1 MVISKK
7 ILDLI
12 FRESTVF
19 GGSVFYGL
27 VLLVTLVL
35 QEHLLFLKP
44 LFGLIFTFLI
54 TILIRVFY
62 FKNRPEK
69 QKYGNFVERIQA
81 SSFPSWHTARIV
93 YLAIIISYLFSNNY
107 LTILLIII
115 AGLVAYSRIY
125 LKRHD
130 YWDVLGGIVLGIIA
144 FWLSGLI

>member
-1 MVISKK
+1 
-7 ILDLI
+7 
-12 FRESTVF
+12 
-19 GGSVFYGL
+19 
-27 VLLVTLVL
+27 
-35 QEHLLFLKP
+35 
-44 LFGLIFTFLI
+44 
-54 TILIRVFY
+54 
-62 FKNRPEK
+62 NRPEK

>member
-35 QEHLLFLKP
+35 QEHLLFLKL